1 MSHLNN
7 DNSKI
12 MDLSEDS
19 INFSHQ
25 DNYFNFQA
33 YTNLKNELNNKEE
46 DTKYVNDYIKN
57 EEASFNQ
64 YYITSNDNEY
74 FNNNSLL
81 INTFPKFYSFD
92 DILEK
97 VKNVINKDLLNLLVK
112 NDIQIEEAENEM
124 KLIRQKKI
132 TLDYNYD
139 STTENE
145 KDIQI

>member
-1 MSHLNN
+1 M
-7 DNSKI
+7 
-12 MDLSEDS
+12 
-19 INFSHQ
+19 
-25 DNYFNFQA
+25 
-33 YTNLKNELNNKEE
+33 NNKEE

-92 DILEK
+92 DILYK
-97 VKNVINKDLLNLLVK
+97 IKNVINKDLMNLLVK

-124 KLIRQKKI
+124 KLIRQNKI
-132 TLDYNYD
+132 TLDYNYY

-145 KDIQI
+145 KDIQIELYYKRGRKSNDDNSERTYTKYKSES

>member
-25 DNYFNFQA
+25 DNYFNFLD

-57 EEASFNQ
+57 EEASFNK

-112 NDIQIEEAENEM
+112 NDIQMEEAENEM
-124 KLIRQKKI
+124 KLRK
-132 TLDYNYD
+132 
-139 STTENE
+139 
-145 KDIQI
+145 

>member
-1 MSHLNN
+1 M
-7 DNSKI
+7 
-12 MDLSEDS
+12 
-19 INFSHQ
+19 
-25 DNYFNFQA
+25 
-33 YTNLKNELNNKEE
+33 NNKEE

-57 EEASFNQ
+57 EEASFNK

-112 NDIQIEEAENEM
+112 NDIQMEEAENEM
-124 KLIRQKKI
+124 KLRK
-132 TLDYNYD
+132 
-139 STTENE
+139 
-145 KDIQI
+145 

>member
-1 MSHLNN
+1 M
-7 DNSKI
+7 
-12 MDLSEDS
+12 
-19 INFSHQ
+19 
-25 DNYFNFQA
+25 
-33 YTNLKNELNNKEE
+33 NNKEE

-112 NDIQIEEAENEM
+112 NDIQMKEAENEM